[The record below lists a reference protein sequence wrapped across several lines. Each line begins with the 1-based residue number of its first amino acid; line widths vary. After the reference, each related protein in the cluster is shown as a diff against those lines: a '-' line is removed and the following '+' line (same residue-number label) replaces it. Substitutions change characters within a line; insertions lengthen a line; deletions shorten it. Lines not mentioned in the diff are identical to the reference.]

1 MTIRRDNY
9 LKRLAEKRDNGLVKI
24 VTGVRRSGK
33 SFLLLVLYREYL
45 LASGV
50 SSEQII
56 SLALD
61 NALNAKYR
69 DPIVLSEYLQAQM
82 KENGKRY
89 YVFLDEIQFVG
100 KKKLQRD
107 PDIYVTFYD
116 VLNGLMQTGRADIYV
131 TGSNSKMLSEDI
143 ATEFRGRGDV
153 LHIAPLSFSEYYGYV
168 GGSREEAFAEYAP
181 STNTLAVPLML

>member
-116 VLNGLMQTGRADIYV
+116 VLNGLMQTGRV
-131 TGSNSKMLSEDI
+131 SRSPRRSSGSSSSCCSIPRRCFPNGSSFMNSGASIRRWTTASSRCSSLRSANRSNLSPRS
-143 ATEFRGRGDV
+143 A
-153 LHIAPLSFSEYYGYV
+153 
-168 GGSREEAFAEYAP
+168 SRR
-181 STNTLAVPLML
+181 